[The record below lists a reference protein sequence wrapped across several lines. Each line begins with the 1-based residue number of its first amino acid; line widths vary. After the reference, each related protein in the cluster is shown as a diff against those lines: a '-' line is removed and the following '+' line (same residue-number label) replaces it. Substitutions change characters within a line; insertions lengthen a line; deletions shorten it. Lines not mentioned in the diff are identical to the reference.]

1 MKYINV
7 PQLQSLQKRL
17 GALCAW
23 AICWVM
29 WIYLLIPLVT
39 LTSWMLGDKKLIN
52 QMRWFGGYKNLQELM
67 QIYVFT
73 LLVMIVLWLVWITF
87 KLLRKSTN
95 LTKPGKIVTDLELC
109 QFYQVN
115 IDDLN
120 QCRRTN
126 RITVFFNDQG
136 RITQLEPYCMQ
147 TLPFGQRT
155 DADDY

>member
-1 MKYINV
+1 MKNYIINV

-17 GALCAW
+17 GALCAL

-29 WIYLLIPLVT
+29 WIYLLIPLAI
-39 LTSWMLGDKKLIN
+39 LTSWMLGEKKLIN
-52 QMRWFGGYKNLQELM
+52 QMRWFGGYKSLLELM

-73 LLVMIVLWLVWITF
+73 LLVMIVLWLCWIVF

-95 LTKPGKIVTDLELC
+95 LTKSGKIVTDLELC

-120 QCRRTN
+120 QCRSTN

-136 RITQLEPYCMQ
+136 CITQLEPHINTVTVNNYF
-147 TLPFGQRT
+147 LF
-155 DADDY
+155 